1 MMMNARNIED
11 DPAPAAG
18 RQCAARA
25 PVTRRHFLASI
36 AALAGTVAVEAA
48 GAHALERT
56 YPVFPPLKGRLRQGL
71 TPNLFESSIEETCRM
86 AVSLG
91 IRGLDFVSNPD
102 DWPTLKRY
110 GLTMSLLRVDH
121 GGGESG
127 PGRPLEGPPGWNAIG
142 TPDQDG
148 VFAAAL
154 HDRIDAAAANGI
166 PNIIV
171 TCGVRGKIGY
181 DEGKRN
187 AVNFLAGMR
196 SHAEARGVTLVLENI
211 NSGYQGGPPD
221 PPGSMF
227 DHLPWGLDVVE
238 RINSPRVKLL
248 VDLYHAQLMD
258 GNVADFIRKHIQWI
272 GHFHTGGTPGRHE
285 IDETQELNY
294 RFIAKTI
301 AKLGYQG
308 FISHEWSPSA
318 GQDKLASIRKSMDV
332 IDV

>member
-1 MMMNARNIED
+1 
-11 DPAPAAG
+11 
-18 RQCAARA
+18 
-25 PVTRRHFLASI
+25 
-36 AALAGTVAVEAA
+36 
-48 GAHALERT
+48 
-56 YPVFPPLKGRLRQGL
+56 
-71 TPNLFESSIEETCRM
+71 M

-102 DWPTLKRY
+102 DWATLKRY
-110 GLTMSLLRVDH
+110 GLTMSLLRVDY
-121 GGGESG
+121 GGGKSG
-127 PGRPLEGPPGWNAIG
+127 PGRPPEGPPGWNAIG

-148 VFAAAL
+148 AFGAAL
-154 HDRIDAAAANGI
+154 RDRIDAAAANGI

-187 AVNFLAGMR
+187 ALDFLAGVR
-196 SHAEARGVTLVLENI
+196 THAEARGITLVLENI
-211 NSGYQGGPPD
+211 NSGYQGGPPN

-227 DHLPWGLDVVE
+227 DHLPWGLEVVE

-258 GNVADFIRKHIQWI
+258 GNVTDFIRKHIQWI
-272 GHFHTGGTPGRHE
+272 GHFHAGGVPGRNE

-294 RFIAKTI
+294 RFVAKTI
-301 AKLGYQG
+301 ADLGYQG
-308 FISHEWSPSA
+308 FISHEWSPA
-318 GQDKLASIRKSMDV
+318 GGHDKLKSIRKSMEV